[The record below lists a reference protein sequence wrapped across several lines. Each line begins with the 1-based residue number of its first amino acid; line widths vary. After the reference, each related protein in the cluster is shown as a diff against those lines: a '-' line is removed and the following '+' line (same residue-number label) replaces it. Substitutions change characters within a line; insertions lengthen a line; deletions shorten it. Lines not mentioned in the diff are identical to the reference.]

1 MRLLIQRVKNASV
14 RYSDVENKINEG
26 LVVFIGIKNDDT
38 KDDIEYLSNKLI
50 NLRIFEED
58 GKLSKS
64 VKDINGSLLIVSQF
78 TLYSDCKKGNRP
90 SFSES
95 MNFNDAKVLYDL
107 FVEKMSEKI
116 HVETGKFG
124 EDMLVNIN
132 NNGPVTIILDS

>member
-14 RYSDVENKINEG
+14 RYNDVENKINEG

-64 VKDINGSLLIVSQF
+64 VKDINGSILIVSQF

-107 FVEKMSEKI
+107 FVEKTSEKI